1 MEEIREEGGRTETRG
16 TGVGTERL
24 GTGSQY
30 CSVPEV
36 GTARYRNSV
45 PLGTGTRYQY
55 SVPLDLNVDFFDG
68 LKASTSTTIQ
78 EQNKKGKRKITEIEE
93 GVDWETLDSIEEEG
107 ERAVQ
112 HNDDSNE
119 DPLSDDNL

>member
-1 MEEIREEGGRTETRG
+1 MSSELQDE
-16 TGVGTERL
+16 
-24 GTGSQY
+24 
-30 CSVPEV
+30 
-36 GTARYRNSV
+36 
-45 PLGTGTRYQY
+45 
-55 SVPLDLNVDFFDG
+55 DLNVDFFDG

-93 GVDWETLDSIEEEG
+93 GVDWETLDSIKEEG

-119 DPLSDDNL
+119 DPLSDDSADDL